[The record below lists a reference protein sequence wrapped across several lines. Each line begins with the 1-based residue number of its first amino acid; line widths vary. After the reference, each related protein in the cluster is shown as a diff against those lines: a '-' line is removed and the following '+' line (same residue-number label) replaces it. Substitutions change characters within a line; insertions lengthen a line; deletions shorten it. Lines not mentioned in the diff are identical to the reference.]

1 VIDRKSLLI
10 LTASVFLVSC
20 SGSKEPA
27 QQETKAGS
35 ESKATDPKPGA
46 MKAAKDELIILRAE
60 QVTSK
65 IATEPARLSRQPD
78 ILHAKGRI
86 VLADDHT
93 WRVGIRTPGLVIEVY
108 AGLGDHVTKGQLL
121 ARYHADEVRDTRA
134 LYRAA
139 ASELDRAKASVAQAQ
154 RNHERAQRLLNL
166 KAGSVQQVEQTQQD
180 LSTAEAAVRKA
191 EIEIDRTRDVLE
203 NDLRVPVEPKK
214 DDPLADDVPIFAP
227 ATGYVIEK
235 NLTPGKAIELAS
247 DTFVIGDMSRVWMLA
262 SVSQGDLAK
271 VRPGQ
276 SATVTLGPDAPTHYA
291 GRVTNLGQR
300 LDPETRMMEVRIELN
315 NPGNSLRPE
324 MLATADLPVGGA
336 TPVITVPSDAI
347 QQVNGQ
353 DVVFVQ
359 SAPDRFT
366 VLPVRTGATEAA
378 RTPILEGLQG
388 GESVVVTGSF
398 TLKSQL
404 LKATL
409 QGE

>member
-1 VIDRKSLLI
+1 VIHRKSLLI
-10 LTASVFLVSC
+10 LTVSVLLANC
-20 SGSKEPA
+20 SNSKESA
-27 QQETKAGS
+27 RQETESAS
-35 ESKATDPKPGA
+35 ESKAAEAKPADTKPVKG
-46 MKAAKDELIILRAE
+46 ELTISRAE
-60 QVTSK
+60 QAAAK
-65 IATEPARLSRQPD
+65 IATEPARLSRQAD
-78 ILHAKGRI
+78 MLHAKGRI

-93 WRVGIRTPGLVIEVY
+93 WRVGIRTPGLVMEVY

-139 ASELDRAKASVAQAQ
+139 VSELDRAKTAVAQAQ

-180 LSTAEAAVRKA
+180 VSTAEAAVRKA

-203 NDLRVPVEPKK
+203 DDLRVPVEPKK

-227 ATGYVIEK
+227 AAGYVIEK
-235 NLTPGKAIELAS
+235 NLTPGKAIDLTTN
-247 DTFVIGDMSRVWMLA
+247 TFVLGDLSRVWMLA

-271 VRPGQ
+271 LRPGQ
-276 SATVTLGPDAPTHYA
+276 NATVTLSPDAPTHYA

-300 LDPETRMMEVRIELN
+300 VDPETRMMEVRIELN
-315 NPGNSLRPE
+315 NPGNTLRPE
-324 MLATADLPVGGA
+324 MLATADLPVGA
-336 TPVITVPSDAI
+336 ASPAITVPSDAV

-359 SAPDRFT
+359 AAPERFA
-366 VLPVRTGATEAA
+366 VRPVRTGPTETG
-378 RTPILEGLQG
+378 RTPVLEGLQA
-388 GESVVVTGSF
+388 GESVVVSGSF
-398 TLKSQL
+398 ALKSQL

-409 QGE
+409 QSE

>member
-1 VIDRKSLLI
+1 MIDRKPLLI
-10 LTASVFLVSC
+10 LTAAAFLVGC

-27 QQETKAGS
+27 EAKSGET
-35 ESKATDPKPGA
+35 
-46 MKAAKDELIILRAE
+46 KAAKDELIISRAE

-65 IATEPARLSRQPD
+65 IATEPARLARQPD
-78 ILHAKGRI
+78 MLHAKGRI

-108 AGLGDHVTKGQLL
+108 AGLGDHVTKGQIL

-139 ASELDRAKASVAQAQ
+139 AAELDRAKASVAQAQ
-154 RNHERAQRLLNL
+154 RNHERARRLLNL
-166 KAGSVQQVEQTQQD
+166 KAGSAQQVEQTQQD

-203 NDLRVPVEPKK
+203 DDLRVPVEPKK
-214 DDPLADDVPIFAP
+214 EDPLADDVPIFAP
-227 ATGYVIEK
+227 AAGYIIEK
-235 NLTPGKAIELAS
+235 NITPGKAIELAT
-247 DTFVIGDMSRVWMLA
+247 DTFVIGDLSRVWMLA

-276 SATVTLGPDAPTHYA
+276 SATVTLGPDTPTHYA

-324 MLATADLPVGGA
+324 MLATAELPVGGA
-336 TPVITVPSDAI
+336 TPVITMPSDAI

-366 VLPVRTGATEAA
+366 VRPVRTGATEAG